1 VLTEQIEEVTA
12 GRIKRKVILAALSI
26 AIALAVCLAMLR
38 IMMPQLRLW
47 HFLLPGFALA
57 IVLSYMVPPVFVGI
71 AFDSGGV
78 ASGPM
83 TATFVLAFAQG
94 AANAIPTAS
103 VMVDGF
109 GVIAMVAMMP
119 LVTIQILGGL
129 YRMAE
134 RRALRSQTREEGR

>member
-1 VLTEQIEEVTA
+1 
-12 GRIKRKVILAALSI
+12 
-26 AIALAVCLAMLR
+26 
-38 IMMPQLRLW
+38 
-47 HFLLPGFALA
+47 
-57 IVLSYMVPPVFVGI
+57 
-71 AFDSGGV
+71 
-78 ASGPM
+78 M